1 MLCLVSKVSGKEGNK
16 CWLLTGEGREVQEER
31 DRQLWDTPLIPALH
45 GDKTMKYS
53 ISMQNQASVGMLTI
67 IKNGLVAPTSLT

>member
-1 MLCLVSKVSGKEGNK
+1 MNVGYSLGGGRGKRCRRK
-16 CWLLTGEGREVQEER
+16 R
-31 DRQLWDTPLIPALH
+31 DRQLWDTPLILALH

-67 IKNGLVAPTSLT
+67 IKKWARSSHITDLT